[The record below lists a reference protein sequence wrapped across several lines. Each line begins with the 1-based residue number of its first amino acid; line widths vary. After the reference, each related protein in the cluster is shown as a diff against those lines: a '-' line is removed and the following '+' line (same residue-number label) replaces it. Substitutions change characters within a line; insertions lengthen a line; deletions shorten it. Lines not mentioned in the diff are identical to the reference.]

1 MSNEERK
8 KQSSSNI
15 QALKSIFEN
24 NKNSE
29 KYISNPQDYLQSTF
43 EKIDGFDFRW
53 SSLITNNPLL
63 FEDMDY
69 LRVRDFIDNTIT
81 QNEIEAYKRGELREM
96 YGTFE
101 NMLVCNLKYYDRII
115 NFCTMVFLH
124 YVRVEDE
131 IVTKNIDKI
140 PFELTMTPTQIWC
153 CAMCGIG
160 STKWELE
167 YAWGSKN
174 NIVTNT
180 PIKGS
185 DKSVFEVSWKK
196 MYKNKTF
203 ALFMEY
209 SALRIGTNG
218 FRETIIKDITP
229 NRKLSQVC
237 SKFTRSSVA
246 ITEQQLETLWNY
258 VEELENVRKKLY
270 NSIEKC
276 MLHIFNNDTTLF
288 SIYIFTDE
296 FLIVTSKFS
305 MRVGKDKNGCL
316 TKDYLANSYE
326 CFAAEEYLVD
336 SIKEQ
341 IAWAKYQLPSIH
353 DYDKQLL
360 TSLLTNMLVQNY
372 KEIICIKRMNEYGI
386 VSKITFSGTFNN
398 VYITEKYM
406 LDNRVIKT
414 RTKCLSKPNAARYII
429 DRGYFIFGI
438 AEDVYKFIDES
449 TTNNQTITAHYTN
462 YSIPVMNY
470 MFDIIVQHNIYKN
483 DIIDVVIAGDINP
496 ARLNNDNIKYTSV
509 IKLDARQMM
518 NNIMMKQN
526 RNKTGKKSYWKAI
539 ED

>member
-8 KQSSSNI
+8 NRLQSV
-15 QALKSIFEN
+15 QALTNIFEN
-24 NKNSE
+24 NKNSQ
-29 KYISNPQDYLQSTF
+29 KYVSNPQDYLQSTF

-63 FEDMDY
+63 FEDLDY
-69 LRVRDFIDNTIT
+69 LRVRDFVNGTIT
-81 QNEIEAYKRGELREM
+81 QEEIEAYKRGDLREM

-124 YVRVEDE
+124 YVRIDDE
-131 IVTKNIDKI
+131 VVTDKLNNV
-140 PFELTMTPTQIWC
+140 PFELSLTPTQIWC
-153 CAMCGIG
+153 CAMCGTA

-167 YAWGSKN
+167 YGWGNSKQ
-174 NIVTNT
+174 IMTNT
-180 PIKGS
+180 PIVGS
-185 DKSVFEVSWKK
+185 DKSVFEVSWKRL
-196 MYKNKTF
+196 YKNKTF
-203 ALFMEY
+203 STFMEY
-209 SALRIGTNG
+209 SALRMGTTG
-218 FRETIIKDITP
+218 FRETVIKDVTP

-237 SKFTRSSVA
+237 QKFTRSSVA

-258 VEELENVRKKLY
+258 VNELEITRKKLY
-270 NSIEKC
+270 IAIEKC
-276 MLHIFNNDTTLF
+276 MLQIFNNDTSLF

-296 FLIVTSKFS
+296 FLIITAKFS
-305 MRVGKDKNGCL
+305 MRVGKDSKGCL
-316 TKDYLANSYE
+316 TKDYLSNSYE
-326 CFAAEEYLVD
+326 CFAAEEYLVT

-341 IAWAKYQLPSIH
+341 IAWAKYQLPPTF

-360 TSLLTNMLVQNY
+360 TSLLTNMLTQNY
-372 KEIICIKRMNEYGI
+372 KEIVCVKRMNEYGI

-398 VYITEKYM
+398 VYIHEKFM

-414 RTKCLSKPNAARYII
+414 KTKCLSKPNASRYII

-438 AEDVYKFIDES
+438 AEDVYKFVDES
-449 TTNNQTITAHYTN
+449 TTNKQTIIDHYTN
-462 YSIPVMNY
+462 YSVPVMNY
-470 MFDIIVQHNIYKN
+470 MFDIILQHNIYKN
-483 DIIDVVIAGDINP
+483 DIIDVVVAGDINP

-509 IKLDARQMM
+509 IKLDARQLM
-518 NNIMMKQN
+518 NNIMMKQD

>member
-1 MSNEERK
+1 MTNI
-8 KQSSSNI
+8 QSSSTE
-15 QALKSIFEN
+15 ALKNIFEKS
-24 NKNSE
+24 KNTE

-63 FEDMDY
+63 FEDLDY
-69 LRVRDFIDNTIT
+69 LRVRDFINSTIT
-81 QNEIEAYKRGELREM
+81 QEEIEAYKRGDLREL

-115 NFCTMVFLH
+115 SYCTMVFLH
-124 YVRVEDE
+124 YVRVDDE
-131 IVTKNIDKI
+131 IITKDLNKI
-140 PFELTMTPTQIWC
+140 PFELSMTPTQIWC
-153 CAMCGIG
+153 CAMSGTA

-167 YAWGSKN
+167 YAWGSPKN
-174 NIVTNT
+174 TVTNT
-180 PIKGS
+180 PISGS
-185 DKSVFEVSWKK
+185 DKTVFEVSWKR
-196 MYKNKTF
+196 MYKNRMF

-209 SALRIGTNG
+209 SALRIKTTG
-218 FRETIIKDITP
+218 FRETFIKDTTP

-246 ITEQQLETLWNY
+246 ITEQQLETLWSY
-258 VEELENVRKKLY
+258 VEELERVRKNLY

-276 MLHIFNNDTTLF
+276 MLSIFNNDTSLF

-296 FLIVTSKFS
+296 FLIMTAKFS
-305 MRVGKDKNGCL
+305 MRVGKDGKGCL
-316 TKDYLANSYE
+316 TKDYLSNSFE
-326 CFAAEEYLVD
+326 CFAAEEYLVP

-341 IAWAKYQLPSIH
+341 IAWAKYQLPASY

-372 KEIICIKRMNEYGI
+372 KEIVCLKRMNEYGI

-406 LDNRVIKT
+406 LDNRIIKT
-414 RTKCLSKPNAARYII
+414 KIKCLSKPNAAKYII

-438 AEDVYKFIDES
+438 SEDVYKFIDEA
-449 TTNNQTITAHYTN
+449 TTNNQTITSHYTN
-462 YSIPVMNY
+462 YSVPVMQY

-483 DIIDVVIAGDINP
+483 DIIDVVVAGDINP
-496 ARLNNDNIKYTSV
+496 ARLNNDSIKYTSV

-518 NNIMMKQN
+518 NNIMMKQQ
-526 RNKTGKKSYWKAI
+526 RGKTGKKSYWKAI
-539 ED
+539 ESE